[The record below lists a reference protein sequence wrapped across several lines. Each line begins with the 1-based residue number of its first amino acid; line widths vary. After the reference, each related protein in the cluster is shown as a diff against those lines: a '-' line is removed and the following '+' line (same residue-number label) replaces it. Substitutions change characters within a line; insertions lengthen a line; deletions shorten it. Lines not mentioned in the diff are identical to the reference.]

1 MTKEILTKENIQKDV
16 LAYVKRR
23 PSPIYTYF
31 LDILLT
37 SIILVIIFAVFVSWK
52 HALVFLI
59 LPIFALLGFA
69 PRMRE
74 EARERKAALQGE
86 YTVIKDK
93 LSHVDEETIHEP
105 RSAGGHRQTIQS
117 ARFLYFPSGQW
128 RITSP
133 NYTWS
138 KTFYMSGQGIEN
150 TSLVGDEFYLVILH
164 STQEICAVYNTK
176 FFVYG
181 G

>member
-23 PSPIYTYF
+23 P
-31 LDILLT
+31 
-37 SIILVIIFAVFVSWK
+37 
-52 HALVFLI
+52 
-59 LPIFALLGFA
+59 
-69 PRMRE
+69 
-74 EARERKAALQGE
+74 
-86 YTVIKDK
+86 
-93 LSHVDEETIHEP
+93 
-105 RSAGGHRQTIQS
+105 
-117 ARFLYFPSGQW
+117 
-128 RITSP
+128 SP

-176 FFVYG
+176 FFVYEG
-181 G
+181 